1 MNITY
6 IKIRHGR
13 ESVKDPILY
22 ALREIL
28 PNDKVNCAEVPE
40 HMAFFGGRKI
50 EFSMHS
56 CRPDLF
62 IGCGDTAEV
71 ILRNAHRFCILI
83 NPSISQEEE
92 ESLRDNDRVIILRTE
107 SPLDEID
114 KEFLENH
121 LLPIVE
127 SLRSA
132 AVSITDHLYSLVEMA
147 LSPTEQS
154 PEDFDP
160 QCDILE
166 NLKKYK
172 DTVELSDR
180 SCPNC
185 GHEMINFFVS
195 SPAWTWKHLCGRAGR
210 LTYCP
215 NCKTQH
221 GFWCQIMN

>member
-1 MNITY
+1 
-6 IKIRHGR
+6 
-13 ESVKDPILY
+13 
-22 ALREIL
+22 
-28 PNDKVNCAEVPE
+28 
-40 HMAFFGGRKI
+40 
-50 EFSMHS
+50 
-56 CRPDLF
+56 
-62 IGCGDTAEV
+62 
-71 ILRNAHRFCILI
+71 
-83 NPSISQEEE
+83 
-92 ESLRDNDRVIILRTE
+92 
-107 SPLDEID
+107 
-114 KEFLENH
+114 
-121 LLPIVE
+121 
-127 SLRSA
+127 LRSA
-132 AVSITDHLYSLVEMA
+132 ASSITDHLDNLVEMA

-166 NLKKYK
+166 NLKEYK